1 MNASGTLISVRKLL
15 ERLKESPPTAHV
27 FTGFDGFIDYL
38 EKPVRIRTRDG
49 GVVYYDT
56 IHDFAE
62 HLFDL
67 SGKSGQ
73 IEITTHTIKIGGNA
87 PILAEALGT
96 MGVHVHCVGSAGA
109 GIPDPLFRKMNKNI
123 TLHPVSAPGISRALE
138 FSDGKIIFSELSGFA
153 HYDWANI
160 VSLLGLQKLREI
172 AGQSRLMALVD
183 WSNLASATPIW
194 RGWLKDVVQF
204 LPEGADRDFLFDL
217 CDPSRK
223 SKEDITAVLDLIGEF
238 SGKGRVTLG
247 VNENELISL
256 WKSFNGGSPAPPI
269 KEMGQSLFE
278 KMKIE
283 CLLIHPLNRSILIT
297 KGYNVEM
304 KGRVVSEPRL
314 TTGGG
319 DNFNAGYCLGLI
331 AGVEPA
337 KRLLLGMIASGAYV
351 QNGRSPD
358 LDDLISYASQWIVEQ
373 EHLEGAAMT

>member
-1 MNASGTLISVRKLL
+1 MNARGTLISTRKLL
-15 ERLKESPPTAHV
+15 ERLKASPPSAHV

-38 EKPVRIRTRDG
+38 GKPVRMRTRDG

-62 HLFDL
+62 HLIDL

-73 IEITTHTIKIGGNA
+73 IEIITHTTKIGGNA

-96 MGVHVHCVGSAGA
+96 MGIPVHCVGSAGA
-109 GIPDPLFRKMNKNI
+109 GVPDPLFRKINKNI

-138 FSDGKIIFSELSGFA
+138 FSDGKVIFSELSGFA
-153 HYDWANI
+153 QYDWAKI
-160 VSLLGLQKLREI
+160 VSQLGLQQLREI
-172 AGQSRLMALVD
+172 AGQSRVIALVD
-183 WSNLASATPIW
+183 WANLTAATSIW
-194 RGWLKDVVQF
+194 KGWLEDVVQF
-204 LPEGADRDFLFDL
+204 LPESTDRDFLFDL

-223 SKEDITAVLDLIGEF
+223 SREDITAVLDLISKF

-247 VNENELISL
+247 VNENELENL
-256 WKSFNGGSPAPPI
+256 WRSFYGNAAAPPA
-269 KEMGQSLFE
+269 KEMGQALFE
-278 KMKIE
+278 KMNIE
-283 CLLIHPLNRSILIT
+283 SLLIHPVSRSILIT
-297 KGYNVEM
+297 RGYNVEM
-304 KGRVVSEPRL
+304 KGRVVSHPML

-337 KRLLLGMIASGAYV
+337 KRLLLGMVASGAYV

-358 LDDLISYASQWIVEQ
+358 LNDLISYTDQWIVEQ
-373 EHLEGAAMT
+373 EHLEGAALA